1 MWLIKYKRSDER
13 VRTLEYKTERGMLK
27 RFDEL
32 AKDPKVTRIKIFKEI
47 TYGEQLSMFALVKDE
62 LPY

>member
-1 MWLIKYKRSDER
+1 MWLIKYKRQDER

-32 AKDPKVTRIKIFKEI
+32 AKDPTITRIKIFKEI
-47 TYGEQLSMFALVKDE
+47 TYGEQLSLFALVKE
-62 LPY
+62 KLPY

>member
-1 MWLIKYKRSDER
+1 MWLIKYKRQDER

-27 RFDEL
+27 RFEEL
-32 AKDPKVTRIKIFKEI
+32 SKDPNITRIKLFKEI
-47 TYGEQLSMFALVKDE
+47 TYGEQLSLFEQKK